1 MKIKNN
7 LLSFCL
13 IFFILFASTSS
24 WAGETISITD
34 MAGRQV
40 RVPLSP
46 SRIVGLSSGCLRI
59 LCFLQAQDRVVGI
72 EQFEKKQ
79 PMGRSYRYAN
89 PSLLK
94 FPLIG
99 PGGPAQI
106 NREPDLE
113 ALLSVRPEIIF
124 ITYMDAG
131 KADVLQKK
139 TGIPVVILSYGNFGS
154 FDETFYQALR
164 IAGTVLERRKR
175 AEDII
180 AFIENARRDLN
191 TRTRKISNT
200 KKQRVYIGG
209 IGFRGMQAIESTDG
223 RYTPLAWIN
232 ADNLAAKIKQ
242 DHMFINKEQLM
253 AWKPDI
259 AFIDA
264 YGLPMIKEDYSRNKA
279 FYKVL
284 PAFRSNKVFLL
295 WPFNTYLTNIDTA
308 IIDAYAA
315 GKILFPDKFRD
326 VDLRKKADSVY
337 TFFTG
342 KSVYEDMKKD
352 FGELGQRIVF

>member
-1 MKIKNN
+1 MKTKIS

-13 IFFILFASTSS
+13 ILFIIFASPSS
-24 WAGETISITD
+24 WAGETFSITD

-40 RVPLSP
+40 RVPRSP

-79 PMGRSYRYAN
+79 PLGRSYRYAN
-89 PSLLK
+89 PSLLNLT
-94 FPLIG
+94 LIG

-124 ITYMDAG
+124 ITYMEAG
-131 KADVLQKK
+131 KADALQKK

-164 IAGTVLERRKR
+164 LAGRILDRQKR

-180 AFIENARRDLN
+180 VFIENARRDLN
-191 TRTRKISNT
+191 SRTKKISE
-200 KKQRVYIGG
+200 KKKERVYVGG

-242 DHMFINKEQLM
+242 DHLFINKEQLL
-253 AWKPDI
+253 AWKPDVVFVD
-259 AFIDA
+259 AF
-264 YGLPMIKEDYSRNKA
+264 GQSMIKEDFSKNKA
-279 FYKVL
+279 FYNAM
-284 PAFRSNKVFLL
+284 PAFRSSRVFLL
-295 WPFNTYLTNIDTA
+295 WPFNTYLTNVDTA

-315 GKILFPDKFRD
+315 GKILFPDKFKD

-337 TFFTG
+337 TFFVG
-342 KSVYEDMKKD
+342 KSVYKDMKSD
-352 FGELGQRIVF
+352 FGELGQRMAF